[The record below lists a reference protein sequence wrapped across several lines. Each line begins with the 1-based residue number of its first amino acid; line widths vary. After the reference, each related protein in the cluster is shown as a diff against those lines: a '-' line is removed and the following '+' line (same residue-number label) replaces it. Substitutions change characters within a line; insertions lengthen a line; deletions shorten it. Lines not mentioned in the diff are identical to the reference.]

1 MVIDAGI
8 GTLARDVPRRC
19 RSSEPSGLVARVL
32 FVTETTDDLEF
43 NLEIRV
49 PGDSFCDDYRIW
61 EFGRIAY
68 LDLLSLNGR
77 KKGMIP
83 VAFSWSREDLG

>member
-1 MVIDAGI
+1 
-8 GTLARDVPRRC
+8 
-19 RSSEPSGLVARVL
+19 VARVL

>member
-19 RSSEPSGLVARVL
+19 RSLEPSGLVARVL

-49 PGDSFCDDYRIW
+49 PGASFCDDYRIW

-68 LDLLSLNGR
+68 FG
-77 KKGMIP
+77 
-83 VAFSWSREDLG
+83 FSVSKW